1 MKNFGTRIV
10 SDEALVTFQ
19 FVFFKLKIL
28 ICSVWILKIHAIL
41 LFIRHDF
48 EGLFWVSIVQ
58 SSLFPPA
65 MDFGPWKQRE
75 GDLMRTQRK
84 NLLVDK
90 SSAKSDRNLIG
101 PNGYVV
107 ENSVCFRLKYI
118 IYLMMS
124 HSDPPYCYPS
134 SPTYQTIK
142 RGSHLDFPYSLVRF
156 LHIKSAKKV
165 IGKIK

>member
-1 MKNFGTRIV
+1 MNSKDPCYFVIYSPWLRRTILSEHRSII
-10 SDEALVTFQ
+10 TF
-19 FVFFKLKIL
+19 
-28 ICSVWILKIHAIL
+28 SPGDA
-41 LFIRHDF
+41 
-48 EGLFWVSIVQ
+48 
-58 SSLFPPA
+58 
-65 MDFGPWKQRE
+65 FGPWKQRE

-118 IYLMMS
+118 SYLMMS